1 MPVRQVSHDPFFN
14 LVSGR
19 SLLVRDLDVDRLIRV
34 PDDQADEAAAVVK
47 QVGDDHVVIVL
58 LQRRPTIE
66 EQIIANSAGFLQP
79 SGATKKVYC

>member
-66 EQIIANSAGFLQP
+66 EQMMANSIAFLQP
-79 SGATKKVYC
+79 PTPKKVVD

>member
-58 LQRRPTIE
+58 LQRRPTRE
-66 EQIIANSAGFLQP
+66 VQMMANSIAFLQP
-79 SGATKKVYC
+79 PTTKKVVD